1 MQGLLAVG
9 PAMGLVKAAD
19 NTNQSKVGTMQYLVI
34 CSCPVFVGNL
44 QKHFASHIDNNDQLL
59 ALGLPDLGKT
69 PHLKLRQ
76 SVNGGLCPSK
86 ALTPDEFMTP
96 LCLLYLQQSTPGLQK
111 LSTFDPAHCIFF
123 SKYFCCIFLKSFFFV
138 PMKFLGFSC
147 LAWLGW

>member
-1 MQGLLAVG
+1 MQGLAVG
-9 PAMGLVKAAD
+9 PAMGLVNAAD

-111 LSTFDPAHCIFF
+111 LSTFDPAHCIF
-123 SKYFCCIFLKSFFFV
+123 
-138 PMKFLGFSC
+138 
-147 LAWLGW
+147 

>member
-1 MQGLLAVG
+1 M
-9 PAMGLVKAAD
+9 
-19 NTNQSKVGTMQYLVI
+19 NY
-34 CSCPVFVGNL
+34 
-44 QKHFASHIDNNDQLL
+44 DQLL

-123 SKYFCCIFLKSFFFV
+123 SKCFLLHLSKIFFFV
-138 PMKFLGFSC
+138 LMKFLGFS
-147 LAWLGW
+147 WLGWLGW